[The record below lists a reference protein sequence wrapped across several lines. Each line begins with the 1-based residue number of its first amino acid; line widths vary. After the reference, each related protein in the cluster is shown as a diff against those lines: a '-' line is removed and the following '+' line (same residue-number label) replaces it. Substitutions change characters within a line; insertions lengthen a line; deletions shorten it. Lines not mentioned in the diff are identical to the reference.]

1 MSFYYDY
8 SCKFEVLPIG
18 ESIFTE
24 GETMDEL
31 KENIREAVRC
41 HFEDSETPS
50 IIRLHYVKEEMMAY
64 EATAKYCGR

>member
-1 MSFYYDY
+1 MKEIIFLVQDSLEMG
-8 SCKFEVLPIG
+8 FEAQAIG

-41 HFEDSETPS
+41 HFGDSETPS
-50 IIRLHYVKEEMMAY
+50 IIRLHYVKEEMMAL
-64 EATAKYCGR
+64 

>member
-1 MSFYYDY
+1 MKELIFLVQDSLEMG
-8 SCKFEVLPIG
+8 FEARAIG

-24 GETMDEL
+24 GENMDEL

-50 IIRLHYVKEEMMAY
+50 IIRLHYTKEEMMAL
-64 EATAKYCGR
+64 

>member
-1 MSFYYDY
+1 MKEIIFLVQDSLEMG
-8 SCKFEVLPIG
+8 FEARSIG

-24 GETMDEL
+24 GENIDEL

-50 IIRLHYVKEEMMAY
+50 IIRLHYTKEEMIAL
-64 EATAKYCGR
+64 

>member
-1 MSFYYDY
+1 MKEVIFLVQDSLETG
-8 SCKFEVLPIG
+8 FEARAIG

-50 IIRLHYVKEEMMAY
+50 VIRLHYVKEEMMAL
-64 EATAKYCGR
+64 

>member
-1 MSFYYDY
+1 MKEVIFLVQDSLEMG
-8 SCKFEVLPIG
+8 FEAQAIG

-41 HFEDSETPS
+41 HFGDSETPS
-50 IIRLHYVKEEMMAY
+50 IIRLHYVKEEMMAL
-64 EATAKYCGR
+64 

>member
-1 MSFYYDY
+1 MKEIIFLVQDSLEMG
-8 SCKFEVLPIG
+8 FEARAIG

-24 GETMDEL
+24 GENMDEL

-50 IIRLHYVKEEMMAY
+50 IIRLHYTKEEMMAL
-64 EATAKYCGR
+64 